1 MIKLDCVAFIFLD
14 IQDHDHETI
23 FLNYHSTEVVI
34 QTIRRLKVFWL
45 IRDLETP
52 ETYAYRYD

>member
-52 ETYAYRYD
+52 ET